1 MVENKQIDRLI
12 EGTAQRLSQL
22 VDIDTVIGKPV
33 YSSGGT
39 EIIPLA
45 KVTMGYLSGG
55 GEYGD
60 VKVVKET
67 DSMPFAG
74 GSGSVVSMK
83 PMGFIIDDGK
93 NCRLI
98 RVTDQPVDSLIEKAG
113 EIVQNITAKG

>member
-45 KVTMGYLSGG
+45 KVTMGFRAAANTERQRSS
-55 GEYGD
+55 
-60 VKVVKET
+60 T
-67 DSMPFAG
+67 
-74 GSGSVVSMK
+74 
-83 PMGFIIDDGK
+83 
-93 NCRLI
+93 R
-98 RVTDQPVDSLIEKAG
+98 
-113 EIVQNITAKG
+113 TAPYRSQAEQEQSSA